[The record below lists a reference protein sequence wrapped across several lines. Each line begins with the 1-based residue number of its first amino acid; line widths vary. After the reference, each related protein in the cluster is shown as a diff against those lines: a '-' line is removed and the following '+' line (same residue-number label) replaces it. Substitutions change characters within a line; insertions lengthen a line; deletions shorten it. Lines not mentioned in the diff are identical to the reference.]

1 MINLKK
7 KIIFCVFGAL
17 TSLCL
22 LSTPALADFE
32 GVSVSIDGEKL
43 VADTAPVIIEGRTM
57 VPMRAIFESLGA
69 KVEWDDFS
77 KTVSAYTDKTEIK
90 LAVGESEML
99 VNGKKEPLD
108 VSAIIRN
115 GRTLV
120 PLRAVAEA
128 LDVDVNWYSDIKTV
142 SINTKDVE
150 KAILFNLNHEEIEID
165 KAFYDEYLSI
175 GFKESIDGLYK
186 TLYSSMTQAEIPIDT
201 VEENMQGGWSEKK
214 SAISI
219 NDESFYER
227 AGNVT
232 KIFWHPQNT
241 SGRTITKY
249 TVEIYYVE
257 KDSNKGF
264 QTREPSFSG
273 QIKNGEKF
281 GITSTDPESCFFEFT
296 SLGECSCIF
305 IGNVTLRYRDGNT
318 QKFWCGQALTEGDKW
333 DGTVYDGNLKPSK
346 ESGKGNIIYN
356 VYNTDGETKKVTLD
370 EFETLK
376 NEGWYLT
383 PVVMLYCKDGSIV
396 IAAADKKDE
405 LLKEGLTD
413 DIEDI
418 LIKVYDNAGNI
429 TAVNPAQLYDS
440 LNAGYKEYKAPIK
453 VLYADDGTTVAV
465 EVSQVQ
471 KYINSGWHTD
481 IEEILT
487 TVYAPDETSQKILK
501 TQLESYLAV
510 GWSTYPVTTVYDSA
524 GYGKAVRLEEKESYL
539 AKGYLASLDSLY
551 FEVYHPDGRCE
562 KILPYQKPE
571 YIESGWY
578 LAPVLYVYNENGEVK
593 VVEKAHAESFVSD
606 GWAVSEEDFY
616 RSYFSL
622 TGKVKGLKS
631 DEGKYIENG
640 WKMIAFPIKIN
651 DDMRLERANIWSVYS
666 YKLYWHPENVSG
678 KTIENYRIEYYIPQ
692 DGTYIKN
699 FEDMSAPVENG
710 KTLGHSEFADHFL
723 VSVPEGSDTVIIGKI
738 TVQYDD
744 GKIEDFWCGQA
755 VTLSDEKWNGA
766 LYNEKFIK
774 VETVLTEN
782 GFVIIPVGKTR

>member
-1 MINLKK
+1 LKK
-7 KIIFCVFGAL
+7 KIICFAFGAL
-17 TSLCL
+17 TSFCL
-22 LSTPALADFE
+22 LSIPAFADFG

-69 KVEWDDFS
+69 EVEWDDS
-77 KTVSAYTDKTEIK
+77 AKTVSAYTDKTEIK
-90 LAVGESEML
+90 LSVGESEML
-99 VNGKKEPLD
+99 VNGKKEALD
-108 VSAIIRN
+108 VPAIIRN

-142 SINTKDVE
+142 SINTKEIE
-150 KAILFNLNHEEIEID
+150 KAILFNLNHEEVEID
-165 KAFYDEYLSI
+165 KAFYEDYLAL

-201 VEENMQGGWSEKK
+201 VEENMLNGWSEKK
-214 SAISI
+214 SSISI

-241 SGRTITKY
+241 SGKTISKY

-264 QTREPSFSG
+264 QTRQMSLSG

-281 GITSTDPESCFFEFT
+281 GIISSDPESCFFELT
-296 SLGECSCIF
+296 SLGECSRIL

-333 DGTVYDGNLKPSK
+333 DGTVYDSNLKPSE
-346 ESGKGNIIYN
+346 ESGRGSIIYN
-356 VYNTDGETKKVTLD
+356 VYNTEGETKKATLE

-383 PVVMLYCKDGSIV
+383 PAIMMYCQDGSVV
-396 IAAADKKDE
+396 IAAADKKEE
-405 LLKEGLTD
+405 LLKEGLKD
-413 DIEDI
+413 DINDI
-418 LIKVYDNAGNI
+418 LVKVYDNAGNI
-429 TAVNPAQLYDS
+429 TSVHPAQLYDALS
-440 LNAGYKEYKAPIK
+440 SGYKEYKVPIK

-465 EVSQVQ
+465 EEAQVQ
-471 KYINSGWHTD
+471 EYLNSGWHKD

-487 TVYAPDETSQKILK
+487 TVYSPNETSIKILN
-501 TQLESYLAV
+501 TQLESYLSA
-510 GWSTYPVTTVYDSA
+510 GWSEYPVTTVYDSA
-524 GYGKAVRLEEKESYL
+524 GYGKAIKLEEKESYI
-539 AKGYLASLDSLY
+539 AKGFLASLDSLY

-571 YIESGWY
+571 YTEAGWY
-578 LAPVLYVYNENGEVK
+578 LVPVLYVYNENGEVK
-593 VVEKAHAESFVSD
+593 VVEKALCESFISD
-606 GWAVSEEDFY
+606 GWALSEEDFY

-651 DDMRLERANIWSVYS
+651 DDMRLERANVWSVYS
-666 YKLYWHPENVSG
+666 YRLYWHPENVSG
-678 KTIENYRIEYYIPQ
+678 KTIDNYRIEYYIPQ

-710 KTLGHSEFADHFL
+710 KMLGHSEFADHFL

-738 TVQYDD
+738 TVQYED

-755 VTLSDEKWNGA
+755 VTLSDENWNGA
-766 LYNEKFIK
+766 LYNEKLSK
-774 VETVLTEN
+774 VETVMTEK
-782 GFVIIPVGKTR
+782 GFMIVPVGKTR

>member
-7 KIIFCVFGAL
+7 KIISCAFGTL
-17 TSLCL
+17 TSLFL
-22 LSTPALADFE
+22 LSIPAFADFG

-69 KVEWDDFS
+69 EVEWDDS
-77 KTVSAYTDKTEIK
+77 AKTVSASIDKNEIK

-99 VNGKKEPLD
+99 VNGKKEALD
-108 VSAIIRN
+108 VPAIIRN

-150 KAILFNLNHEEIEID
+150 KAILFDLNHEEREID

-201 VEENMQGGWSEKK
+201 IEENKQAGWSEKK
-214 SAISI
+214 SSISI

-227 AGNVT
+227 VNNIT
-232 KIFWHPQNT
+232 KVFWHPQNT
-241 SGRTITKY
+241 SGKTITKY

-264 QTREPSFSG
+264 QTRVQSFAE
-273 QIKNGEKF
+273 QIKDGEKF
-281 GITSTDPESCFFEFT
+281 GMTSSMPDICFFEIT
-296 SLGECSCIF
+296 SIGECSKIF

-318 QKFWCGQALTEGDKW
+318 ETFWCGQALTEGDKW
-333 DGTVYDGNLKPSK
+333 DGTIYGSNLKPSK

-356 VYNTDGETKKVTLD
+356 VYSTDGETKKVTLD

-383 PVVMLYCKDGSIV
+383 PAVMLYCKDGSLV
-396 IAAADKKDE
+396 IAASDKKDE
-405 LLKEGLTD
+405 LLKEGLKD
-413 DIEDI
+413 DINDI

-429 TAVNPAQLYDS
+429 TSVHPSLLYDA
-440 LNAGYKEYKAPIK
+440 LNAGYKEYKVPIK
-453 VLYADDGTTVAV
+453 VLYADDGKTVAV
-465 EVSQVQ
+465 EESQVQ
-471 KYINSGWHTD
+471 EYLNSGWHKD

-487 TVYAPDETSQKILK
+487 TVYAPDETSLRILK

-510 GWSTYPVTTVYDSA
+510 GWSTYPMTTVYDSA
-524 GYGKAVRLEEKESYL
+524 GYGKAIRLEEKESYL
-539 AKGYLASLDSLY
+539 AEGYLANLDSLY
-551 FEVYHPDGRCE
+551 FEMYHPDGRIE

-571 YIESGWY
+571 YIASGWY

-593 VVEKAHAESFVSD
+593 VVEKALAESFILD
-606 GWAVSEEDFY
+606 GWALSEEDFY

-651 DDMRLERANIWSVYS
+651 DDMRLERANVWSVYS

-678 KTIENYRIEYYIPQ
+678 KTIDNYRIEYYIPQ

-710 KTLGHSEFADHFL
+710 KMLGHSEFADHFL

-755 VTLSDEKWNGA
+755 VTLSDENWNGA
-766 LYNEKFIK
+766 LYNEKLGK
-774 VETVLTEN
+774 VETVMTEN
-782 GFVIIPVGKTR
+782 GFVIVPVGKTR